1 MHQHPF
7 TIIEETGFID
17 YVRSIHP
24 TTEIPTADTIKSHIM
39 KFYEDDK
46 EKIKNIL
53 KNISGKISFT
63 TDCWTSLSSKSFMSI
78 TAHFIDDDWNLKHL
92 LLDFIEIND
101 SHTGQNLKNAFVIGL
116 ENFSIENK
124 VYLLFVL

>member
-1 MHQHPF
+1 
-7 TIIEETGFID
+7 
-17 YVRSIHP
+17 
-24 TTEIPTADTIKSHIM
+24 M

-53 KNISGKISFT
+53 KSISGKISFT
-63 TDCWTSLSSKSFMSI
+63 TDCWTSPSSKSFMSI

-101 SHTGQNLKNAFVIGL
+101 SHTGQNLKNAFVLGL
-116 ENFSIENK
+116 EKFSIENK
-124 VYLLFVL
+124 VYLLFIL